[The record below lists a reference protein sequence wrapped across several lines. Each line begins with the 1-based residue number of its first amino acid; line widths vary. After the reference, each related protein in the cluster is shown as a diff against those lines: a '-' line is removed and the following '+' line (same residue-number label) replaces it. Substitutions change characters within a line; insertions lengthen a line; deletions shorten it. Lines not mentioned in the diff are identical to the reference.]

1 MPHWVELNCTLWKW
15 ILSFPEV
22 FMALTATKLVVSFL
36 DCGPTAPVLRFGSY
50 HPALLVVFVSKREA
64 LVSVFLPLFHWVV
77 VWSPLWSNLFSVR
90 FLETGFRSDFNKIR
104 MKLSEM
110 GTLQLQNLVR
120 KSRQLRDSIQQD
132 VMKEDCVYVSD
143 YEDRNLLNFFGSV
156 RDPFTEYGRRRIEV
170 VTLD

>member
-1 MPHWVELNCTLWKW
+1 MPLWVELKFTLWKW
-15 ILSFPEV
+15 IPSLPVV
-22 FMALTATKLVVSFL
+22 FMVHTATKLVVSFL
-36 DCGPTAPVLRFGSY
+36 DCGPTAPVLRFGSCRL
-50 HPALLVVFVSKREA
+50 ALLV
-64 LVSVFLPLFHWVV
+64 LFYVPFSLGYCLLSDIKHF
-77 VWSPLWSNLFSVR
+77 FSVR
-90 FLETGFRSDFNKIR
+90 FLETGYRSDFNKIR

-143 YEDRNLLNFFGSV
+143 YEDRNLMNFFGSV